1 MFENIS
7 SKIWREA
14 IAPYQK
20 PILSRSVWQLVNS
33 FVPYFILWGLMI
45 WSLSV
50 SYWLTLALM
59 VVAAGF
65 VTRIFIIFHD
75 CGHGA
80 FFKSQRAAAIVGFV
94 AGVLTFTPYEQW
106 RRNHA
111 IHHAT
116 AGDLDRRGIGDIYTM
131 TVDEYLSAPWIKRL
145 GYRLLRNPLVI
156 LGLAPL
162 WVFIIAPRFAKRS
175 DGVREKWSVVWTNLA
190 LLAIFSVAS
199 LTIGWKA
206 YVMIQLPL
214 MWGVGAVGIW
224 LFYVQH
230 QFPGVYWAR
239 HEQWDYFK
247 SAVQGAS
254 FYKLPKLLQWFTGN
268 IGFHH
273 IHHLGPRIPNYLLES
288 CQKNVALFQNVRPL
302 SLWASF
308 KCLSLR
314 LWDEQSQQLI
324 TFKMLRQMQLAKAR
338 A

>member
-1 MFENIS
+1 MPEKIS

-14 IAPYQK
+14 IAPYQQ
-20 PILSRSVWQLVNS
+20 PVLSRSVRQIINS

-50 SYWLTLALM
+50 SYWLTLVFM

-65 VTRIFIIFHD
+65 AMRIFIIFHD

-80 FFKSQRAAAIVGFV
+80 FFKSQRAASIVGFV

-131 TVDEYLSAPWIKRL
+131 TVDEYLTAPWIKRL
-145 GYRLLRNPLVI
+145 GYRLLRNPVVM

-175 DGVREKWSVVWTNLA
+175 DGKREKWSVVWTNLT
-190 LLAIFSVAS
+190 LLTIFIVAS

-214 MWGVGAVGIW
+214 MWGIGAVGIW

-239 HEQWDYFK
+239 HEQWDYFR
-247 SAVQGAS
+247 SAVDGAS
-254 FYKLPKLLQWFTGN
+254 FYKLPRLLQWFSGN

-273 IHHLGPRIPNYLLES
+273 IHHLGPRIPNYMLES
-288 CQKNVALFQNVRPL
+288 CQKNVALFQDVKPL
-302 SLWASF
+302 TLRGSY

-324 TFKMLRQMQLAKAR
+324 SFKMLKQLQLAKAR
-338 A
+338 V

>member
-1 MFENIS
+1 MPDSIS
-7 SKIWREA
+7 PKIWREA

-20 PILSRSVWQLVNS
+20 PMAYRSLWQIINS
-33 FVPYFILWGLMI
+33 FVPYFIVWGLMI

-50 SYWLTLALM
+50 SYLLTLALM

-65 VTRIFIIFHD
+65 AMRIFIIFHD

-116 AGDLDRRGIGDIYTM
+116 AGDLDRRGIGDVYTM
-131 TVDEYLSAPWIKRL
+131 TVAEYLAAPWFKRL
-145 GYRLLRNPLVI
+145 GYRLLRNPLI
-156 LGLAPL
+156 LLGFAPIYIFL
-162 WVFIIAPRFAKRS
+162 IAPRFAKRS
-175 DGVREKWSVVWTNLA
+175 DGPREKWSVVWTNLA
-190 LLAIFSVAS
+190 LLGIFSLAS

-214 MWGVGAVGIW
+214 MWLVGAVGIW
-224 LFYVQH
+224 MFYVQH

-239 HEQWDYFK
+239 HEQWDYYK

-254 FYKLPKLLQWFTGN
+254 FYKLPRLLQWFSGN

-288 CQKNVALFQNVRPL
+288 CQKNVALFRDVRPL
-302 SLWASF
+302 TLWGSF
-308 KCLSLR
+308 KCLTLN
-314 LWDEQSQQLI
+314 LWDEQSQRLISFGQLK
-324 TFKMLRQMQLAKAR
+324 TLAHNAG
-338 A
+338 